1 MIAQNYTRKGKTSKY
16 CYLLK
21 IAHKYTR
28 KVKAPIL
35 LSTDESKYRTR
46 KAKISDLL
54 FIGDSTELSHYR
66 LKPGNIGIY

>member
-35 LSTDESKYRTR
+35 LFTDESKYQPR
-46 KAKISDLL
+46 KAKISD
-54 FIGDSTELSHYR
+54 FA
-66 LKPGNIGIY
+66 IYW